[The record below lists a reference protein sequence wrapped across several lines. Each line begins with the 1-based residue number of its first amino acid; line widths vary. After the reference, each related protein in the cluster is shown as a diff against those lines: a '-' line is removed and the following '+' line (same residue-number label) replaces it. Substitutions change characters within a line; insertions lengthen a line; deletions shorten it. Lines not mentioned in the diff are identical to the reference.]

1 MADLPSIDQV
11 LAAIDRLPKGW
22 TRPAGPDAGLGFVS
36 WQVLAYELFPKG
48 SPLWRRPQG
57 QPHGL
62 DQSPAW
68 SFMNRLGFDPAI
80 TTARIS
86 NVQYFARKP

>member
-1 MADLPSIDQV
+1 MTDLPTTAQV
-11 LAAIDRLPKGW
+11 LEAIDRLPKGW
-22 TRPAGPDAGLGFVS
+22 TRPAGADAGLGFVS

-48 SPLWRRPQG
+48 SAAWRRPQG
-57 QPHGL
+57 QPHGR

-68 SFMNRLGFDPAI
+68 SFMDRLGFDPAI

-86 NVQYFARKP
+86 GVQYFARRP